1 MLVVAVMLLLIYLVT
16 TIITMLYL
24 LCPCGGEL
32 ASFMRSYKNKLRSAA
47 KMEGGDDKS
56 SKDLLG
62 ELHEIYYE
70 NRDLR
75 LMLDLLAKSSGLAPP
90 LR

>member
-1 MLVVAVMLLLIYLVT
+1 MVD
-16 TIITMLYL
+16 
-24 LCPCGGEL
+24 GEE
-32 ASFMRSYKNKLRSAA
+32 ASS
-47 KMEGGDDKS
+47 EQ
-56 SKDLLG
+56 LLG

-90 LR
+90 LRWKLDHLI